1 MSSEKS
7 GKRDIVRPAELL
19 RQEGLLTAPVLLL
32 AEHILGSIPLWE
44 VKGKKSKDGLREKEV
59 IREVF
64 VRGELRRIPLVI
76 YASGNLGLPTSVDL
90 ELFRGFERW
99 AMAYLEREK
108 TLPQVVKI
116 SGVEI
121 LQYAGK
127 ETSGQAYEEVDRFF
141 LRMAGTMITAGRS
154 KTSREEDIGRVSEE
168 ESGKHRIRTK
178 KGITMKVFGTVVL
191 PGQVTSTG
199 SLADKYEVELSWWYR
214 KSLLNG
220 NCFVIDHSLFA
231 DMRGS
236 LSKLLHQ
243 LLHNLFYLGKGHAEQ
258 RYSDLVGFWQL
269 SRFTSRSRVVQ
280 QFEEAHRE
288 LTTRE
293 FLQRWEVVPVKT
305 AGEKD
310 FVLVWDAGPGWWKTE
325 SQYAEMKAKY
335 ELGEMNAE
343 SDPESSLID
352 PLLSGVPEIVDLGV
366 STAGDDPT
374 AALRL
379 LHEVMELSGRRKDPA
394 VWEKWWKRAIATVP
408 HPFIWRRIG
417 EVRERKARGEQ
428 INMGSYLSRLV
439 RIDGQRV
446 GAAWAAEPDKE
457 AGR

>member
-1 MSSEKS
+1 
-7 GKRDIVRPAELL
+7 
-19 RQEGLLTAPVLLL
+19 
-32 AEHILGSIPLWE
+32 
-44 VKGKKSKDGLREKEV
+44 
-59 IREVF
+59 
-64 VRGELRRIPLVI
+64 
-76 YASGNLGLPTSVDL
+76 
-90 ELFRGFERW
+90 
-99 AMAYLEREK
+99 
-108 TLPQVVKI
+108 
-116 SGVEI
+116 
-121 LQYAGK
+121 
-127 ETSGQAYEEVDRFF
+127 
-141 LRMAGTMITAGRS
+141 MITAGRS
-154 KTSREEDIGRVSEE
+154 KTGRDDSDAERIAE
-168 ESGKHRIRTK
+168 ESGGKSRVRTK
-178 KGITMKVFGTVVL
+178 KGITIKIFGTVVL
-191 PGQVTSTG
+191 PGEPNRTG
-199 SLADKYEVELSWWYR
+199 GLADKYEVELSWWYR

-269 SRFTSRSRVVQ
+269 SRYTSRSRVIE
-280 QFEEAHRE
+280 QFAEAHSE
-288 LTTRE
+288 LTARQ
-293 FLQRWEVVPVKT
+293 FLQRWEVVPVETGGK
-305 AGEKD
+305 KD
-310 FVLVWDAGPGWWKTE
+310 FVLVWDAGAAWWKTE

-335 ELGEMNAE
+335 ELGEMSGQPDQE
-343 SDPESSLID
+343 TTLID
-352 PLLSGVPEIVDLGV
+352 PFLSGVPEVVDVDAQTSGE
-366 STAGDDPT
+366 DPT